1 MTVKEGLDLA
11 IRAIHTAAKRDSASG
26 ENIDVVVIT
35 KEEFKRLDLEDVKSR
50 RDLLS
55 K

>member
-1 MTVKEGLDLA
+1 
-11 IRAIHTAAKRDSASG
+11 G

-35 KEEFKRLDLEDVKSR
+35 KEAFTRLDLEEVKSR
-50 RDLLS
+50 RELLS